1 MTTRWVSENRL
12 RLGGLKPYLERAPLA
27 ALFLGISS
35 GFAFAMIGATLST
48 RLAQHGVTRSAVT
61 AFALTFLAYNFKFLW
76 APLVDN
82 VRLPLLGRFGQRR
95 SWLWLVGVLVMA
107 AVAFLGAADPKDS
120 LALVAVAAITLG
132 VAGATFDII
141 IDAYRIELLEPRQLG
156 VGSGMSQYGWRIG
169 AGAAGALAL
178 VLAARIG
185 WSAAYL
191 ACAAFALPAMLVG
204 VFMGEPARH
213 REPAPSRGVA
223 EAVVAYFSPLVEFL
237 RRQGALVVL
246 LFVLIHKIGDTLANL
261 TLRLLFQDLGYTN
274 DEVAFYDVGVGFI
287 ALLAGIFAGGVLYE
301 RLGMTR
307 SVLASLV
314 LMAVSNLSFAAL
326 AAAGHSNLG
335 MAAAIGFE
343 NFTSGIGGVTIVAY
357 LSALC
362 NLRFTATQ
370 YALLSALA
378 SIAGRFVTGTSAGAF
393 INAMGYVNFYLLTT
407 LVALPG
413 VALFWY
419 MIRSGL
425 ADLSI
430 GSAGNQA
437 GSAGRDA
444 AVKR

>member
-1 MTTRWVSENRL
+1 MTARWAERL
-12 RLGGLKPYLERAPLA
+12 PAGVRPYFEAAPVA

-35 GFAFAMIGATLST
+35 GFAFAMIGATLTT
-48 RLAQHGVTRSAVT
+48 RLAQHGITKSAVT

-76 APLVDN
+76 APIVDQ
-82 VRLPLLGRFGQRR
+82 VRLPFIGRFGQRR

-107 AVAFLGAADPKDS
+107 AVAFLGVADPAAS
-120 LALVAVAAITLG
+120 LTMVAVAAVTVGL
-132 VAGATFDII
+132 AGATFDII

-169 AGAAGALAL
+169 AAAAGGLAL
-178 VLAARIG
+178 VLAARLG
-185 WSAAYL
+185 WAAAYV

-204 VFMGEPARH
+204 LVMGEPARH
-213 REPAPSRGVA
+213 REPARAHGVG
-223 EAVVAYFSPLVEFL
+223 EAIVAYFSPLAEFL

-261 TLRLLFQDLGYTN
+261 TLRLLFEDLGFTN
-274 DEVAFYDVGVGFI
+274 DEVAFYDVGVGFV
-287 ALLAGIFAGGVLYE
+287 ALLVGVFVGGAMYA
-301 RLGMTR
+301 RLGMKN
-307 SVLASLV
+307 SVLISLV
-314 LMAVSNLSFAAL
+314 LMAVSNFSFAAL
-326 AAAGHSNLG
+326 AAVGHTNIG

-343 NFTSGIGGVTIVAY
+343 NFASGIGGVTVVAY

-362 NLRFTATQ
+362 NLRFTASQ

-378 SIAGRFVTGTSAGAF
+378 SIAGRVLTGTTVGAL
-393 INAMGYVNFYLLTT
+393 IDAIGYVNFYILTT

-413 VALFWY
+413 VILFWF

-430 GSAGNQA
+430 GSAG
-437 GSAGRDA
+437 
-444 AVKR
+444 KETK